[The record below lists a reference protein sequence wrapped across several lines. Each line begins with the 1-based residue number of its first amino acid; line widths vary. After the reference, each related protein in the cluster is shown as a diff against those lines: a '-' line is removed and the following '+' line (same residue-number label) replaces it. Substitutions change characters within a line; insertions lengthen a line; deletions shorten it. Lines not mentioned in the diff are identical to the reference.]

1 MIFGGVGCV
10 ISNIR
15 LDFDGDPLLNADQG
29 ISKGILFWRCGS
41 GAIQGI
47 LLVTQK
53 VADEFLRF
61 FCVVKR
67 LTLNILNEFGAD
79 RGTNWKPGIFNGI
92 FTTAG
97 YEQL

>member
-61 FCVVKR
+61 FLCRETSHPQHTKWIWCWSR
-67 LTLNILNEFGAD
+67 HELETRNF
-79 RGTNWKPGIFNGI
+79 
-92 FTTAG
+92 
-97 YEQL
+97 